1 MRNLLFVIAML
12 YAGAISAQDTPTLTV
27 SGTTYDLIADR
38 NFDVGTSVAY
48 TQGYERGLAD
58 SNTPGTITSAAIRI
72 DQHGEV
78 DLMYETNLDFS
89 IGAINP
95 LVRVTIFSP
104 TNHAGRVF
112 FQSRLSELA
121 SREFI
126 GLGDIHAPTEWSRF
140 EILIMN
146 EHGEIARRENLPTTY
161 IIKP

>member
-1 MRNLLFVIAML
+1 MKKLLIAIAML
-12 YAGAISAQDTPTLTV
+12 YVGAMSAQATLTV

-48 TQGYERGLAD
+48 TQGYEAGLLV
-58 SNTPGTITSAAIRI
+58 SNTPGTITSAAVRI
-72 DQHGEV
+72 DQFGEV

-95 LVRVTIFSP
+95 LVRITIFSP

>member
-1 MRNLLFVIAML
+1 MKNIIAIIL
-12 YAGAISAQDTPTLTV
+12 IIVGWSEALSQDTPTLTV

-38 NFDVGTSVAY
+38 EFDVGTSVAY

-72 DQHGEV
+72 NRHGEV
-78 DLMYETNLDFS
+78 DVMYETNLDFS

-95 LVRVTIFSP
+95 LVRITVLSS
-104 TNHAGRVF
+104 TNHGGVVF
-112 FQSRLSELA
+112 FQSRLSALA
-121 SREFI
+121 STEFV
-126 GLGDIHAPTEWSRF
+126 GLGDIHAPAEWNRF

-161 IIKP
+161 IN

>member
-1 MRNLLFVIAML
+1 MKKLLIAIAML
-12 YAGAISAQDTPTLTV
+12 YVGAMSAQATLTV

-48 TQGYERGLAD
+48 TQGYEAGLLV
-58 SNTPGTITSAAIRI
+58 SNTPGTITSAAVRI
-72 DQHGEV
+72 DQFGEV

-95 LVRVTIFSP
+95 LVRITIFSP

-161 IIKP
+161 IN

>member
-1 MRNLLFVIAML
+1 MKNLLIAIAML
-12 YAGAISAQDTPTLTV
+12 FAGAVSAQDTPTLTV
-27 SGTTYDLIADR
+27 SGTTYELIADR

-48 TQGYERGLAD
+48 VQGYERGSAD
-58 SNTPGTITSAAIRI
+58 SNTPGTITSAAVRI
-72 DQHGEV
+72 NRHGEV
-78 DLMYETNLDFS
+78 DVMYETNLDFS

-126 GLGDIHAPTEWSRF
+126 GLGDIHAPAEWNRF

-161 IIKP
+161 IN

>member
-1 MRNLLFVIAML
+1 MLFIAGL
-12 YAGAISAQDTPTLTV
+12 NTVQSQATLTV

-48 TQGYERGLAD
+48 TQGYEAGLLV
-58 SNTPGTITSAAIRI
+58 SNAPGTIASAAVRI
-72 DQHGEV
+72 DQFGEV

-95 LVRVTIFSP
+95 LVRITIFSP
-104 TNHAGRVF
+104 TNAAGVVF

-126 GLGDIHAPTEWSRF
+126 GLGQINAPAEWNRF

-146 EHGEIARRENLPTTY
+146 EHGEIARRENLQTTY
-161 IIKP
+161 IN

>member
-1 MRNLLFVIAML
+1 ML
-12 YAGAISAQDTPTLTV
+12 YVGVSSAQATLTV

-48 TQGYERGLAD
+48 TQGYEAGLLV
-58 SNTPGTITSAAIRI
+58 SNTPGTITSAAVRI
-72 DQHGEV
+72 DQFGEV

-95 LVRVTIFSP
+95 LVRITIFSP

-121 SREFI
+121 SREFV

-146 EHGEIARRENLPTTY
+146 EHGEIARRENLPTIY
-161 IIKP
+161 IP

>member
-1 MRNLLFVIAML
+1 MKKLLIAIVML
-12 YAGAISAQDTPTLTV
+12 YVGVSSAQATLTV

-58 SNTPGTITSAAIRI
+58 SNTPGTITSAAVRI
-72 DQHGEV
+72 NRHGEV
-78 DLMYETNLDFS
+78 DFMYETDLDFS

-95 LVRVTIFSP
+95 LVRITVLSP
-104 TNHAGRVF
+104 TNPSGVVF
-112 FQSRLSELA
+112 IQYRLSELA

-126 GLGDIHAPTEWSRF
+126 GLGQIHAPDAWNRF
-140 EILIMN
+140 QILIMN

-161 IIKP
+161 IN